1 MSLPFFLRDGHFL
14 RSDPGSSPQPFHLAV
29 DLQTFPP
36 PIPILCSSAHPG
48 GTQEPLEPPP
58 GLGPWEGF
66 LWLWAG
72 PLAWSTGP
80 SSGTM
85 RPRVPT
91 PSSTSDLTKAAS
103 EPGLRGAA
111 GRRTD
116 VILGSASG
124 LGSSDRG
131 QTPAPL
137 TSSLEQQSRA
147 VLGPPRGGPRGG
159 L

>member
-1 MSLPFFLRDGHFL
+1 MSLSFFLQDGRFL
-14 RSDPGSSPQPFHLAV
+14 RSDPGSSPQPFHLAI

-36 PIPILCSSAHPG
+36 PIPILCSSAHSW

-58 GLGPWEGF
+58 ALGPWEGF
-66 LWLWAG
+66 LRLWAG

-80 SSGTM
+80 SCGTV

-91 PSSTSDLTKAAS
+91 RAPPLTSQRLPQNLVS
-103 EPGLRGAA
+103 MELLA
-111 GRRTD
+111 GEGMLFWAVRPDSVT
-116 VILGSASG
+116 
-124 LGSSDRG
+124 G

-147 VLGPPRGGPRGG
+147 VLGPPRGGLRGG